1 MTTNPSL
8 RNATFPDA
16 RHGLDV
22 TAVLFGIVIV
32 FLAQGILGRVVQ
44 RAQQSLLPPGP
55 GTHTLIGSTLTLPA
69 LQVAVCTLFLFPWTL
84 LCDRCG
90 PRLPYTGGLLV
101 WALGVFTGSWSGS
114 VEFLLGSYALQA
126 AGVAAMIPATLT
138 VITSTQPRPG
148 GFLTGTVLAFPVL
161 LQLPGSLIA
170 DLLTRS
176 MDWRTTLIAI
186 SGAAIPPLL
195 LGWFAIPSGP
205 ATTGPTLDPPPDPPA
220 GKGQAVVQ
228 TLLLGAALTGVRIH
242 LELSFAARHGSLL
255 LGDSAGYARAHS
267 GLVDFPF
274 AAGLAVGFITGAV
287 LPGGHRK
294 AVLAWVIAAPG
305 PVMAAIP
312 LLPSDISFLTGA
324 VLGAVGLGLGLS
336 TQLVSL
342 LRLAT
347 TNRTFR
353 ASALFQ
359 GVQNLGYG
367 VGIAV
372 PLVVVLVLGD
382 TVAPDTRAHL
392 LLGCSLILLAA
403 GFFLALRNPKQ
414 RVAPQRGKHSR
425 TSHPGRRKHR

>member
-1 MTTNPSL
+1 
-8 RNATFPDA
+8 
-16 RHGLDV
+16 
-22 TAVLFGIVIV
+22 
-32 FLAQGILGRVVQ
+32 
-44 RAQQSLLPPGP
+44 
-55 GTHTLIGSTLTLPA
+55 
-69 LQVAVCTLFLFPWTL
+69 
-84 LCDRCG
+84 
-90 PRLPYTGGLLV
+90 
-101 WALGVFTGSWSGS
+101 
-114 VEFLLGSYALQA
+114 
-126 AGVAAMIPATLT
+126 
-138 VITSTQPRPG
+138 
-148 GFLTGTVLAFPVL
+148 
-161 LQLPGSLIA
+161 
-170 DLLTRS
+170 

-195 LGWFAIPSGP
+195 LGWFAVPSGP

-228 TLLLGAALTGVRIH
+228 TLLLGAALAGVRIH

-255 LGDSAGYARAHS
+255 LGDSAEYGRAHS
-267 GLVDFPF
+267 GLIDFPF

-294 AVLAWVIAAPG
+294 AILAWMIAAPG

-312 LLPSDISFLTGA
+312 LLPSDIAILAGA
-324 VLGAVGLGLGLS
+324 VLGAAGLGLGLS
-336 TQLVSL
+336 GQLVSL

-425 TSHPGRRKHR
+425 TSHPGRRKHRRIDKTDRRRP

>member
-1 MTTNPSL
+1 MTTNPPL

-16 RHGLDV
+16 RHGLDI

-44 RAQQSLLPPGP
+44 RAQQSLLPPDP

-69 LQVAVCTLFLFPWTL
+69 LQVTVCTLFLFPWAL

-101 WALGVFTGSWSGS
+101 WALGVFTGNWSGS
-114 VEFLLGSYALQA
+114 AEFLLGSYALQA

-138 VITSTQPRPG
+138 VITATQPRPG

-228 TLLLGAALTGVRIH
+228 ALLLGAALAGVRIH
-242 LELSFAARHGSLL
+242 LELSFAAHHGSLL
-255 LGDSAGYARAHS
+255 LGDSAGYARTHS

-274 AAGLAVGFITGAV
+274 AAGLAIGFITGAV
-287 LPGGHRK
+287 LPGSHRK

-324 VLGAVGLGLGLS
+324 VLGAIGLSLGLS

-367 VGIAV
+367 VGIGV
-372 PLVVVLVLGD
+372 PLVVVLALGN

-392 LLGCSLILLAA
+392 LLGCSLILLAV
-403 GFFLALRNPKQ
+403 GFFLALRKPKQ
-414 RVAPQRGKHSR
+414 RVAPQRGRHS
-425 TSHPGRRKHR
+425 

>member
-44 RAQQSLLPPGP
+44 RAQQSLLPPDS

-101 WALGVFTGSWSGS
+101 WALGMFVGSWSGS
-114 VEFLLGSYALQA
+114 TEFLLASYALQA
-126 AGVAAMIPATLT
+126 AGVTAVIPATLT
-138 VITSTQPRPG
+138 VITSAQPRPG
-148 GFLTGTVLAFPVL
+148 GFLTGVVVAFPVL

-176 MDWRTTLIAI
+176 TDWRTTLILV

-195 LGWFAIPSGP
+195 LGWFAVPSGP

-228 TLLLGAALTGVRIH
+228 TLLLGAALAGVRIH

-255 LGDSAGYARAHS
+255 LGDSAEYGRAHS

-274 AAGLAVGFITGAV
+274 AAGLAVGFIAGAV

-294 AVLAWVIAAPG
+294 AILAWMIAAPG
-305 PVMAAIP
+305 PVMAAVP
-312 LLPSDISFLTGA
+312 VLPSDIAILAGA
-324 VLGAVGLGLGLS
+324 VLGAAGLGLGLS
-336 TQLVSL
+336 GQLVSL
-342 LRLAT
+342 LRLAAES
-347 TNRTFR
+347 RIFR

-359 GVQNLGYG
+359 GAQNLGYG
-367 VGIAV
+367 VGV
-372 PLVVVLVLGD
+372 GLPLTLTLVLGD
-382 TVAPDTRAHL
+382 TVAPDARIHL
-392 LLGCSLILLAA
+392 FLGCSLTLLAV
-403 GFFLALRNPKQ
+403 GLFLALRKPGE
-414 RVAPQRGKHSR
+414 RVVPQRGR
-425 TSHPGRRKHR
+425 DA